1 MNIIKIIGG
10 ECSFPIFIEFSPSG
24 VSPHLS
30 IYHHLCGFIKVCKS
44 LQGYY
49 LGPIIPTLG
58 IICPL
63 VNESR
68 ESYHLRKDESRAHKL
83 AALALGLAMG
93 VPIGIIDIQNFGPNI
108 GNMNPVLKSWKDE
121 SLFGRDGRLTKEY
134 QQRLTDWF
142 LTRAELFDFYPPHE
156 RGLARATTV
165 LHDG

>member
-1 MNIIKIIGG
+1 M
-10 ECSFPIFIEFSPSG
+10 
-24 VSPHLS
+24 
-30 IYHHLCGFIKVCKS
+30 
-44 LQGYY
+44 
-49 LGPIIPTLG
+49 GPIIPTCG
-58 IICPL
+58 IISPL
-63 VNESR
+63 PNESR
-68 ESYHLRKDESRAHKL
+68 ESYNLRKDGSRAHKL

-93 VPIGIIDIQNFGPNI
+93 VPVRIIDIQNFGPNI

-121 SLFGRDGRLTKEY
+121 SLFGRDGRVTKEY